1 MRWEVK
7 LYQGGKVFT
16 EEVYAND
23 YQDAK
28 QTAQAR
34 NPTVKI
40 IGCNPI
46 VGDRHSNT
54 NDDDDD
60 DDYSSNQSSSSS
72 SSHSVGDSM
81 GTVML
86 LGALLLIGVIVTYW
100 YIVIPVGLIIGILCY
115 IGGKD

>member
-1 MRWEVK
+1 MKWEVK

-28 QTAQAR
+28 KTAQAR

-46 VGDRHSNT
+46 VGETSSWDN
-54 NDDDDD
+54 DDD

-81 GTVML
+81 GMVML
-86 LGALLLIGVIVTYW
+86 LGALLLIGVIITYW
-100 YIVIPVGLIIGILCY
+100 YIVIPVSLIIGILCY

>member
-1 MRWEVK
+1 MKWEVK
-7 LYQGGKVFT
+7 LYQGGSVFT

-28 QTAQAR
+28 KTAQAR

-46 VGDRHSNT
+46 VSGYSNT

-60 DDYSSNQSSSSS
+60 DDTNSSQSSSSS
-72 SSHSVGDSM
+72 SSHIVGDSM
-81 GTVML
+81 GMVML

-100 YIVIPVGLIIGILCY
+100 YIVIPVSLIIGILCY

>member
-1 MRWEVK
+1 MKWEVK
-7 LYQGGKVFT
+7 LYQGGSVFT

-28 QTAQAR
+28 RTAQAR

-46 VGDRHSNT
+46 VSGHSNT

-81 GTVML
+81 GMVML

-100 YIVIPVGLIIGILCY
+100 YIVIPVSLIIGILCY

>member
-1 MRWEVK
+1 MKWEVK

-28 QTAQAR
+28 ETAQAR
-34 NPTVKI
+34 NPTVKV

-46 VGDRHSNT
+46 VGETSPH

-60 DDYSSNQSSSSS
+60 DTNSSQSSSSWS
-72 SSHSVGDSM
+72 SSSGTDM
-81 GTVML
+81 GGML
-86 LGALLLIGVIVTYW
+86 GLFAILFVLW
-100 YIVIPVGLIIGILCY
+100 LIIEYWMFIIPITLIAAILWY
-115 IGGKD
+115 WGNK

>member
-1 MRWEVK
+1 MKWEVK

-46 VGDRHSNT
+46 VGETSSWN

-60 DDYSSNQSSSSS
+60 DTNSSQSSSSS

-81 GTVML
+81 GMVML

>member
-1 MRWEVK
+1 MKWQVK

-46 VGDRHSNT
+46 VGETSSWN

-60 DDYSSNQSSSSS
+60 DTNSSQSSSSS

-81 GTVML
+81 GMVML

>member
-1 MRWEVK
+1 MKWEVK

-28 QTAQAR
+28 KTAQAR

-46 VGDRHSNT
+46 VGETSSWD

-60 DDYSSNQSSSSS
+60 TNSSQYSSSQSNS
-72 SSHSVGDSM
+72 
-81 GTVML
+81 GTD
-86 LGALLLIGVIVTYW
+86 IGGMIGLFAILFVLW
-100 YIVIPVGLIIGILCY
+100 LIIEYWMWIIPITLIAAILWY
-115 IGGKD
+115 WGNK

>member
-1 MRWEVK
+1 MKWEVK
-7 LYQGGKVFT
+7 LYQGGSVFT

-28 QTAQAR
+28 KTAQAR

-46 VGDRHSNT
+46 VSGHSNT

-60 DDYSSNQSSSSS
+60 DTNSSQSSSSS

-81 GTVML
+81 GMVML

-100 YIVIPVGLIIGILCY
+100 YIVIPVSLIIGILCY

>member
-1 MRWEVK
+1 MKWEVK
-7 LYQGGKVFT
+7 LYQGGSVFT

-28 QTAQAR
+28 KTAQAR

-46 VGDRHSNT
+46 VGKTSSWD

-60 DDYSSNQSSSSS
+60 DTNSSSRSNS
-72 SSHSVGDSM
+72 
-81 GTVML
+81 GTN
-86 LGALLLIGVIVTYW
+86 IGGMIGLFAILFVLW
-100 YIVIPVGLIIGILCY
+100 LIIEYWMWIIPITLIAAILWY
-115 IGGKD
+115 WGNK

>member
-1 MRWEVK
+1 MKWEVK
-7 LYQGGKVFT
+7 LYQGGSVFT

-28 QTAQAR
+28 RTAQAR

-46 VGDRHSNT
+46 VGETSSWD

-60 DDYSSNQSSSSS
+60 DTNSSQYSSSQSNSSTDI
-72 SSHSVGDSM
+72 G
-81 GTVML
+81 GML
-86 LGALLLIGVIVTYW
+86 GLCVILFVLW
-100 YIVIPVGLIIGILCY
+100 LIIEYWMWIIPITLIAAILWY
-115 IGGKD
+115 WSNK